1 MAGRHV
7 EKRVAVWCWYRWHET
22 HPDEE
27 CSSSSQCEG
36 RAGKALGRNASN
48 VGMTG
53 VLRNVRAFPLR
64 SGSRVDSVPAS
75 TVTELTALDPDAA
88 ERLLA
93 LSLGYT
99 HTAGHPVLRGR
110 IASLYATV
118 RPEEV
123 IV

>member
-53 VLRNVRAFPLR
+53 VLRNVRAYPLR

-75 TVTELTALDPDAA
+75 NVTGLTSLTDRRRDHREPPAFPPRALLRHA
-88 ERLLA
+88 RIHRA
-93 LSLGYT
+93 L
-99 HTAGHPVLRGR
+99 HD
-110 IASLYATV
+110 V
-118 RPEEV
+118 RV
-123 IV
+123 